1 MEESMAVTIYDVA
14 ERAGVSISTV
24 SNVLNSPGR
33 VNVATRQRVLGVI
46 DELGFVPRSE
56 AYARARRGVG
66 RIGVVA
72 PLTTYS
78 SYEVRLRGV
87 LDALREHS
95 FEVVLFDQAS
105 LTVRSNYL
113 ASLPIANRLDGVIVM
128 SLQFDDDVS
137 DRLLNR
143 EIPAVLVEFSRRGFS
158 SVHVDD
164 VEGGRLAAEHFVAAG
179 HERCAFVGEARL
191 ASSMEIDAAHRV
203 DGFRMGLAA
212 VGIDL
217 PDSYVHRGPYGVEE
231 ARRAAHVLFALPD
244 PPTAVFSH
252 SDVQAVG
259 VLKAIADRGWRCPD
273 DVAVIGF
280 DDLDFADY
288 LGLTTIAQPLRESG
302 RVAAGLLLT
311 RINDPT
317 APTQHVELPLQLIRR
332 KTT

>member
-1 MEESMAVTIYDVA
+1 MAVTIYDVA

-33 VNVATRQRVLGVI
+33 VNATTRERVLGVI

-72 PLTTYS
+72 PLTTYP

-87 LDALREHS
+87 LDALHDLS
-95 FEVVLFDQAS
+95 FEVVIYDQTS

-113 ASLPIANRLDGVIVM
+113 ASLPVANRLDGLIVM
-128 SLQFDDDVS
+128 SLQFDDTVGQ
-137 DRLLNR
+137 RLLSH
-143 EIPAVLVEFSRRGFS
+143 ELPTVLVEFARRGFA

-164 VEGGRLAAEHFVAAG
+164 VAGGRLAAEHFVASG
-179 HERCAFVGEARL
+179 HQRCAFVGEARKEP
-191 ASSMEIDAAHRV
+191 SMEIEAAHRV
-203 DGFRMGLAA
+203 DGFRAGLEAA
-212 VGIDL
+212 GIEL
-217 PDSYVHRGPYGVEE
+217 PNTYVQRGQYGVDA
-231 ARRAAHVLFALPD
+231 ARRQAHTLFDLPD
-244 PPTAVFSH
+244 PPTAIFAH

-259 VLKAIADRGWRCPD
+259 VLKAIADRGRRCPD

-302 RVAAGLLLT
+302 RVAAGLLVA
-311 RINDPT
+311 RINDRT
-317 APTQHVELPLQLIRR
+317 LPTQHVELPLQLIRR
-332 KTT
+332 NTA